1 MKRLLAYCATAV
13 AFSYACVAF
22 AQHGAVG
29 GEWREYSGDL
39 GASKYSPLDQI
50 NRSNVA
56 RLGIVWRRPAVDAA
70 VTAAAPRVRVGAN
83 FHSTP
88 LMVGG
93 VLYAPNAIG
102 FVEAFDAGTGKTLW
116 VEPPLDSTPTG
127 YRGGTTRG
135 VAYWR
140 SGDDVRILAQHS
152 QYLLALDAK
161 TGK

>member
-1 MKRLLAYCATAV
+1 
-13 AFSYACVAF
+13 
-22 AQHGAVG
+22 
-29 GEWREYSGDL
+29 SGDL
-39 GASKYSPLDQI
+39 GATKYSPLEQI

-56 RLGIVWRRPAVDAA
+56 QLRVEWRRRALDAA
-70 VTAAAPRVRVGAN
+70 VIAAAPQLRAGAN

-93 VLYAPNAIG
+93 VLYAPNAVG

-116 VEPPLDSTPTG
+116 VEPPLDASPTG

-140 SGDDVRILAQHS
+140 SGNDARILVQHT
-152 QYLLALDAK
+152 QHLLALDAK
-161 TGK
+161 TGRPIKSFGDNGRVNVSADIGGGFVYTW